1 MFVIVNQINKCIK
14 QEMVE
19 INVAEN
25 LIAYNF
31 SNGEV
36 IQIVTP
42 IFDAFDDFIIVLLF
56 IP

>member
-1 MFVIVNQINKCIK
+1 
-14 QEMVE
+14 MVE

-42 IFDAFDDFIIVLLF
+42 NFDAFDD
-56 IP
+56 

>member
-1 MFVIVNQINKCIK
+1 
-14 QEMVE
+14 MVE

-42 IFDAFDDFIIVLLF
+42 IFDAFDDFIIVLSF

>member
-1 MFVIVNQINKCIK
+1 MIRLFIIVNLLNECIK

-31 SNGEV
+31 SNGQES
-36 IQIVTP
+36 
-42 IFDAFDDFIIVLLF
+42 
-56 IP
+56 